1 MNLLVTGGA
10 GFIGSNYIEAI
21 SQSLRWERIF
31 ILDALTYA
39 GNISNLTDSLL
50 DSRIQFIHGD
60 IRSFELVDKIMSQV
74 DVVVHFAAESHV
86 DRSILDPNEFV
97 STNVLGT
104 NTLLNSA
111 MRHEI
116 SKFVHIST
124 DEIYGS
130 IDEGSWTEVSP
141 VEPNSP
147 YSASK
152 ASSDLIALSYYK
164 TFGFP
169 VVVTRCSNNYGKYQ
183 FPEKLI
189 PLAITNLIEGKSIP
203 IYGDGLN
210 SRDWLDVRDHCRAI
224 NLVEEKGL
232 PGEVYNIGG
241 GRELSNLELANRLL
255 EHFER
260 DSSHIDFVTDRKGHD
275 RRYSV
280 SFEKIHNQCG
290 YTPIHNFEESLVE
303 TINWYK
309 ENAEWWKPLKERAK
323 LSK

>member
-10 GFIGSNYIEAI
+10 GFIGSNYIEQIAK
-21 SQSLRWERIF
+21 STRWDRIF

-39 GNISNLTDSLL
+39 GNTSHLTDSLS
-50 DSRIQFIHGD
+50 DSRLQFIHGD
-60 IRSFELVDKIMSQV
+60 IRNPKLVDKIMKQV
-74 DVVVHFAAESHV
+74 DIVVHFAAESHV
-86 DRSILDPNEFV
+86 DRSILNPNEFV

-104 NTLLNSA
+104 NCLLDSA
-111 MRHEI
+111 MHNEI

-130 IDEGSWTEVSP
+130 INEGSWTEASP
-141 VEPNSP
+141 LEPNSP

-152 ASSDLIALSYYK
+152 ASSDLIALSYFK
-164 TFGFP
+164 TYGFP

-224 NLVEEKGL
+224 NLVEEKGV

-241 GRELSNLELANRLL
+241 GRELSNIELANQLL
-255 EHFER
+255 ENFQL
-260 DSSHIDFVTDRKGHD
+260 DGSFINFVADRKGHD

-280 SFEKIHNQCG
+280 SFEKIQTQCG
-290 YTPIHNFEESLVE
+290 YLPIYNFEDSLLE

-309 ENAEWWKPLKERAK
+309 ENPQWWKPLKERAT